1 MANPGSLI
9 LGFVAAAGGVA
20 ARRIVKFGVA
30 DGEIATAAS
39 AADHAIGVSEKLD
52 AAAGQVADVILDG
65 SAEVVAGGAVAAG
78 ASVTAD
84 AQGRAVAAAAGQ
96 VAVGFALASASA
108 AGDIIDVKIARHAAA

>member
-39 AADHAIGVSEKLD
+39 AADHAIGVSEK
-52 AAAGQVADVILDG
+52 
-65 SAEVVAGGAVAAG
+65 VAGGAVAAG
-78 ASVTAD
+78 AAVTAD